1 MGRLIKI
8 TESQLDKVVKR
19 LMNENARYVMSFDE
33 FMRHKNKDQ
42 QYTCGHENKCFIIHD
57 GNHQIDLDDKFY
69 ERNKIP
75 NGVGGTIYHDGV
87 NVYFCPNFGD
97 DRPQR
102 TIQVF

>member
-97 DRPQR
+97 GRPQR

>member
-1 MGRLIKI
+1 MGKQIKL

-42 QYTCGHENKCFIIHD
+42 QYTCGHENKCFIVHD

-87 NVYFCPNFGD
+87 NVYFCPDFGD
-97 DRPQR
+97 DRPMR

>member
-1 MGRLIKI
+1 MGKEIKL
-8 TESQLDKVVKR
+8 TESQLERVVKR

-33 FMRHKNKDQ
+33 FMRHKNKDK
-42 QYTCGHENKCFIIHD
+42 QYTCGHENKCFIVHD

-87 NVYFCPNFGD
+87 NVYFCPDFGD
-97 DRPQR
+97 DRPMR

>member
-1 MGRLIKI
+1 MGKEIKL
-8 TESQLDKVVKR
+8 TESKLNRIVKK

-42 QYTCGHENKCFIIHD
+42 QYTCGHENKCFIVHD

-102 TIQVF
+102 TIQIF

>member
-1 MGRLIKI
+1 MGKQIKL
-8 TESQLDKVVKR
+8 TESQLNRIVKK
-19 LMNENARYVMSFDE
+19 LMNENARYVMSFEE

-42 QYTCGHENKCFIIHD
+42 QYTCGHENKCFIVHD

-87 NVYFCPNFGD
+87 NVYFCPDFGD
-97 DRPQR
+97 DRPKR

>member
-1 MGRLIKI
+1 MGKQIKL

-87 NVYFCPNFGD
+87 NVYFCPDFGD
-97 DRPQR
+97 DRPMR

>member
-1 MGRLIKI
+1 MGKEIKL
-8 TESQLDKVVKR
+8 TESQLNRIVKK

-42 QYTCGHENKCFIIHD
+42 QYTCGHENKCFIVHD

-102 TIQVF
+102 TIQIF

>member
-1 MGRLIKI
+1 MGKQIKL

-19 LMNENARYVMSFDE
+19 LMNENARYVMSFEE

-42 QYTCGHENKCFIIHD
+42 QYTCGHENKCFIVHD

-87 NVYFCPNFGD
+87 NVYFCPDFGD
-97 DRPQR
+97 DRPMR

>member
-1 MGRLIKI
+1 MGKQIKL
-8 TESQLDKVVKR
+8 TESQLNKVVKR
-19 LMNENARYVMSFDE
+19 LMNENARYVMSFEE

-42 QYTCGHENKCFIIHD
+42 QYNCGHENKCFIIHD

-75 NGVGGTIYHDGV
+75 HGVGGTIYHDGV

>member
-1 MGRLIKI
+1 MGKEIKL
-8 TESQLDKVVKR
+8 TEIQLKR
-19 LMNENARYVMSFDE
+19 IFKKLMNENARYVMSFDE

-42 QYTCGHENKCFIIHD
+42 QYTCGHENKCFIVHD

-102 TIQVF
+102 TIQIF

>member
-1 MGRLIKI
+1 MGKEIKL
-8 TESQLDKVVKR
+8 TESQLDRVVKR

-42 QYTCGHENKCFIIHD
+42 QYTCGHENKCFIVHD

-102 TIQVF
+102 TIQIF